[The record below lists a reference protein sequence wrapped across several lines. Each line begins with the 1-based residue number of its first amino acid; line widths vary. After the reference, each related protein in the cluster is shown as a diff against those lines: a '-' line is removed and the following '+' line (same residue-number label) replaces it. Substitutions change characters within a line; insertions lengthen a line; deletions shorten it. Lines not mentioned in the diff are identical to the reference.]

1 MTCRE
6 LADFI
11 MSYLAGELSPGVRAE
26 FERHL
31 TLCENCTRYLA
42 TYRAAVE
49 LSRHALADPAAD
61 EDGEVPEELVKAI
74 LEARRR

>member
-11 MSYLAGELSPGVRAE
+11 MSYLTGDLAPEVRAE

-31 TLCENCTRYLA
+31 TLCGNCRSYLA
-42 TYRAAVE
+42 TYQAAVE
-49 LSRHALADPAAD
+49 LSRRALADPAAG

-74 LEARRR
+74 LDARRR